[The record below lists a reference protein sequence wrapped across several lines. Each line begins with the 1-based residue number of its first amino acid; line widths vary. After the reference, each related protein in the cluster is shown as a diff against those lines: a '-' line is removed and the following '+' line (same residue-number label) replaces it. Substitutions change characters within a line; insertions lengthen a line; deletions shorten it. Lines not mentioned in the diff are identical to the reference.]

1 MKDAIHNLMTATTL
15 NIPHIEINIF
25 LFFLLLLL
33 LPTKLKVISE
43 FISYVREHVRAKLI

>member
-25 LFFLLLLL
+25 LFFLLLL
-33 LPTKLKVISE
+33 PTKLKAISE
-43 FISYVREHVRAKLI
+43 FTSYVREHVRAKLI